1 MQLDFQILD
10 HINIDTRTS
19 YEAITLEGK
28 KLLFLSLSERKRE
41 KERTIKTDSCR
52 ESRKCS
58 VSYFWAI

>member
-41 KERTIKTDSCR
+41 Q
-52 ESRKCS
+52 
-58 VSYFWAI
+58 